1 MAEIDDAAHSATEEI
16 LALEA
21 QIYGD
26 PSSRH
31 DIDHLL
37 APEFWEVSASGEK
50 TSRHELLR
58 RLAAN
63 PMIVD
68 SYPID
73 DTQVEVYGDVA
84 ISTGRAALHG
94 RLPLA
99 DGSEKQVVRTS
110 RFVHVWVRT
119 EAGGWQTVFAQASPS
134 TQD

>member
-1 MAEIDDAAHSATEEI
+1 MADTDDAARTATEEI

-21 QIYGD
+21 RIYSD

-37 APEFWEVSASGEK
+37 APDFWEVSASGEK
-50 TSRHELLR
+50 TSRDELLQ

-73 DTQVEVYGDVA
+73 DTRVDVYGDVA
-84 ISTGRAALHG
+84 ISTGHATLHG

-99 DGSEKQVVRTS
+99 EGGEKPIVRTS

-119 EAGGWQTVFAQASPS
+119 NDVWQTVFAQASPS
-134 TQD
+134 AED